1 MPFCCFVTVFVIIVV
16 IFVVAAAA
24 VFVVGTFDCAH
35 DFNVRRL
42 YSVLLPQL
50 HSVSVTEQTCETT
63 QMKCLEHDMRCNTK
77 DKSNTIYCFSQKL
90 YLQ

>member
-1 MPFCCFVTVFVIIVV
+1 
-16 IFVVAAAA
+16 
-24 VFVVGTFDCAH
+24 
-35 DFNVRRL
+35 
-42 YSVLLPQL
+42 L